1 MLVQPVDRI
10 RCYFSYF
17 RLHKQHGAT
26 GRVATVLNFSY
37 FRDTYEKFFEGGA
50 GGGDWQLL
58 SFVLWCG
65 FFFSLSF
72 QSFVL
77 SHLVFAPVRMIPVAG
92 IIVRFW
98 ETTYLPLP

>member
-37 FRDTYEKFFEGGA
+37 IRDTYEKFFEGGA
-50 GGGDWQLL
+50 GGLAA
-58 SFVLWCG
+58 SFLCVMVWV
-65 FFFSLSF
+65 FIVFSIFCIKSF
-72 QSFVL
+72 GVCARPNDPCRDHCTFL
-77 SHLVFAPVRMIPVAG
+77 GNYPP
-92 IIVRFW
+92 
-98 ETTYLPLP
+98 TLPLS